1 MVGGN
6 HPIVVQKTDKIF
18 VAGHRGLVGSALIRK
33 LKQQGFCNLLTRDHS
48 QLDLRHEAGVDL
60 LFAEEK
66 PNIVILAAAR
76 VGGIKANADLPVE
89 FLLENLQMQNNVI
102 RSAHKAGVGKLLFL
116 GSSCIYPKYAPQP
129 IPETALLSGPL
140 EPTNES
146 YAIAKIAGI
155 KLCQA
160 YARQYG
166 ANFIS
171 LMPTNLYG
179 SGDNFDLLSS
189 HVLPALLRKAHE
201 AKKRGDR
208 EMIVWGS
215 GKPRREFLH
224 VDDLADACLFL
235 LEKYDSPEIINVGCG
250 EDISI
255 RELAELICEIV
266 GFKGDLA
273 WAFDKG
279 RFAESIAVLKE
290 AGLPKQEFQNMG
302 QVFKKDGLVSSP
314 MQERAQMIFALS
326 QELSRTV
333 SEIDGVLSAR
343 VHLVLPEN
351 DPLRQQLVPSSASVF
366 IRHRSSTPVGNL
378 VPQVKMLVANGV
390 AGLSY
395 DKVSV
400 VLVPV
405 DSQKASQG
413 QDLEMVSFF
422 GVWMQR
428 DNLAQAMWM
437 FFGLVAVVVLLAG
450 ALAFVVFRQRGRV
463 YALGSP
469 RAVTPTAVSPVP
481 SNLVNAPS
489 SNVVKAGSSSV
500 VKAS

>member
-1 MVGGN
+1 
-6 HPIVVQKTDKIF
+6 
-18 VAGHRGLVGSALIRK
+18 
-33 LKQQGFCNLLTRDHS
+33 
-48 QLDLRHEAGVDL
+48 
-60 LFAEEK
+60 
-66 PNIVILAAAR
+66 
-76 VGGIKANADLPVE
+76 
-89 FLLENLQMQNNVI
+89 
-102 RSAHKAGVGKLLFL
+102 
-116 GSSCIYPKYAPQP
+116 
-129 IPETALLSGPL
+129 
-140 EPTNES
+140 
-146 YAIAKIAGI
+146 
-155 KLCQA
+155 
-160 YARQYG
+160 
-166 ANFIS
+166 
-171 LMPTNLYG
+171 
-179 SGDNFDLLSS
+179 
-189 HVLPALLRKAHE
+189 
-201 AKKRGDR
+201 
-208 EMIVWGS
+208 
-215 GKPRREFLH
+215 
-224 VDDLADACLFL
+224 
-235 LEKYDSPEIINVGCG
+235 
-250 EDISI
+250 
-255 RELAELICEIV
+255 
-266 GFKGDLA
+266 
-273 WAFDKG
+273 
-279 RFAESIAVLKE
+279 
-290 AGLPKQEFQNMG
+290 
-302 QVFKKDGLVSSP
+302 

-413 QDLEMVSFF
+413 QDVEMVSFF

>member
-1 MVGGN
+1 MTKGN
-6 HPIVVQKTDKIF
+6 SV
-18 VAGHRGLVGSALIRK
+18 SA
-33 LKQQGFCNLLTRDHS
+33 
-48 QLDLRHEAGVDL
+48 
-60 LFAEEK
+60 
-66 PNIVILAAAR
+66 
-76 VGGIKANADLPVE
+76 
-89 FLLENLQMQNNVI
+89 
-102 RSAHKAGVGKLLFL
+102 
-116 GSSCIYPKYAPQP
+116 
-129 IPETALLSGPL
+129 
-140 EPTNES
+140 
-146 YAIAKIAGI
+146 
-155 KLCQA
+155 
-160 YARQYG
+160 
-166 ANFIS
+166 
-171 LMPTNLYG
+171 
-179 SGDNFDLLSS
+179 
-189 HVLPALLRKAHE
+189 ALLRSSLPRWVQRALVLLVALLLSACE
-201 AKKRGDR
+201 AELYNNLDQRQAN
-208 EMIVWGS
+208 EMIATLQQRGIAAQRV
-215 GKPRREFLH
+215 P
-224 VDDLADACLFL
+224 V
-235 LEKYDSPEIINVGCG
+235 
-250 EDISI
+250 
-255 RELAELICEIV
+255 
-266 GFKGDLA
+266 KGGQYTVVV
-273 WAFDKG
+273 DKG
-279 RFAESIAVLKE
+279 RFAESIAILKE

-366 IRHRSSTPVGNL
+366 IRHRGNMPVGNL

-405 DSQKASQG
+405 DAQKASQG

-437 FFGLVAVVVLLAG
+437 FFGLVALVVLLAG
-450 ALAFVVFRQRGRV
+450 ALGFVFFRQRGRV

-469 RAVTPTAVSPVP
+469 RAIP
-481 SNLVNAPS
+481 SNVVNAPS
-489 SNVVKAGSSSV
+489 PNVVKAGSSNV